1 MTTRIDCFGRDLQVG
16 DIVAWTGAKFSG
28 PVQAE
33 VIGFTPERIWIMETT
48 GRAWDRRTHPVQ
60 SSTVVR
66 LEKGPRLDE
75 HSSALKDAQGKF
87 LHEGDRVAC
96 MYLGH
101 CKWYPGMY
109 TGEVKAVGKSLVTV
123 WVTPEEQLRSWIGRT
138 EKASGRKYITLDPKR
153 VCRID

>member
-1 MTTRIDCFGRDLQVG
+1 MATDCFGKSLRLG
-16 DIVAWTGAKFSG
+16 DTVAWTGAKFSG

-33 VIGFTPERIWIMETT
+33 VIGFTSERIKIRETVR
-48 GRAWDRRTHPVQ
+48 RAWDRMTHLVQ
-60 SSTVVR
+60 SSTIVL

-87 LHEGDRVAC
+87 LHEGDKVAC

-109 TGEVKAVGKSLVTV
+109 AGEIKAVGKSLVTI
-123 WVTPEEQLRSWIGRT
+123 WVDPEKLPRYIGRV
-138 EKASGRKYITLDPKR
+138 EKASGKAYITLSPNR